1 MNWSTMRPVV
11 CPKYGSSKISS
22 ALERVRSAVRSPRQG
37 LNVAYRIQELPTEE
51 NVEIEVYTTTR

>member
-1 MNWSTMRPVV
+1 MRPVV

-22 ALERVRSAVRSPRQG
+22 ALERVRSAVQSPRQG

-51 NVEIEVYTTTR
+51 NVEIEVYTTTQ